1 MSGVV
6 LHMKIIEDV
15 RRLAALNLT
24 DRAIARALKIDRRS
38 VKKYRDL
45 PDFDAGSKPEKQTP
59 AWHDQLDWSEVI
71 AEIRRGVPV
80 NVVWEELRES
90 GKIDIQ
96 YPGFWKQ
103 LSKRMPDDA
112 SSCVRVFTP
121 GERVEIDY
129 CDGINIVDR
138 FTGQIIKT
146 QLFVGVLCHSRYAFA
161 EFTLTQSS
169 ADFLSSH
176 VRMFEHFGG
185 TPQIVTPDNL
195 KSAVTKAHRYSP
207 IVNPAYT
214 RLAAHYD
221 IAVVPA
227 RVARPKDK
235 AIVERTIQIFQR
247 WFYFRVRG
255 LTFNSLVELNRVL
268 AEHLAIF
275 HLKKH
280 RIFRRSRNDMFES
293 EKTHLRPLTASPYI
307 VSTHKIA
314 TPHPDCHIAFD
325 KNYYSVPHEHRG
337 FEVDVWASENSVE
350 IYRDNVR
357 VAFHPR
363 SKHHGKF
370 ITNKDHYPDDK
381 KTYIESTPTY
391 LRSKASRMGSEISG
405 LINEILAEP
414 HPLKH
419 LRRAQGILRLEQK
432 YDRPRLGRAIAQ
444 AKLHS
449 ASISCQTL
457 EKLLKN
463 ESFWTHN
470 DERDRPVR
478 RNDNE
483 NLRGADLYLN

>member
-6 LHMKIIEDV
+6 LNMKIIEDI
-15 RRLAALNLT
+15 RRLDALKLT
-24 DRAIARALKIDRRS
+24 DRAIARALNIDRRS
-38 VKKYRDL
+38 VKKYRAAPNL
-45 PDFDAGSKPEKQTP
+45 KAAPILQTQIP
-59 AWHDQLDWSEVI
+59 GWHDQLDWGEVI
-71 AEIRRGVPV
+71 AAVRRGVPV

-103 LSKRMPDDA
+103 LSKRMPNNA

-121 GERVEIDY
+121 GERVEVDY
-129 CDGINIVDR
+129 CDGIDIVDH

-161 EFTLTQSS
+161 EFTHTQSS

-176 VRMFEHFGG
+176 VRMFEYFGG
-185 TPQIVTPDNL
+185 TPQILSPDNL

-207 IVNPAYT
+207 VVNPAYT
-214 RLAAHYD
+214 KLAAHYD

-255 LTFNSLVELNRVL
+255 RTFNSLVELNRVL
-268 AEHLAIF
+268 IEHLAIF
-275 HLKKH
+275 HQKKH
-280 RIFRRSRNDMFES
+280 RIFRRSRAEMFAA
-293 EKTHLRPLTASPYI
+293 EKDHLRALPSSPYI

-314 TPHPDCHIAFD
+314 IPHPDCHIAFD

-357 VAFHPR
+357 VAFHHR
-363 SKHHGKF
+363 AKHHGKF

-381 KTYIESTPTY
+381 KAFIESTPTY
-391 LRSKASRMGSEISG
+391 LRSKAARMGSEISD

-432 YDRPRLGRAIAQ
+432 YDRKRLERAIAQ
-444 AKLHS
+444 ARLHS

-463 ESFWTHN
+463 ESFWAHC
-470 DERDRPVR
+470 DERNRPVC

-483 NLRGADLYLN
+483 NLRGADLYLQ

>member
-15 RRLAALNLT
+15 SRLAGLNLT

-38 VKKYRDL
+38 VKKYRASPNFNADQS
-45 PDFDAGSKPEKQTP
+45 PQMQAPE
-59 AWHDQLDWSEVI
+59 WHDHLDWGEVI
-71 AEIRRGVPV
+71 AEVRRGVPV
-80 NVVWEELRES
+80 NVVWEELKET

-103 LSKRMPDDA
+103 LSKRMPDNA

-129 CDGINIVDR
+129 CDGINIIDR
-138 FTGQIIKT
+138 FTGQVIKT

-207 IVNPAYT
+207 VVNPAYT

-268 AEHLAIF
+268 ASDLVIF
-275 HLKKH
+275 HQKK
-280 RIFRRSRNDMFES
+280 
-293 EKTHLRPLTASPYI
+293 PL
-307 VSTHKIA
+307 
-314 TPHPDCHIAFD
+314 
-325 KNYYSVPHEHRG
+325 
-337 FEVDVWASENSVE
+337 
-350 IYRDNVR
+350 
-357 VAFHPR
+357 
-363 SKHHGKF
+363 
-370 ITNKDHYPDDK
+370 
-381 KTYIESTPTY
+381 
-391 LRSKASRMGSEISG
+391 LSG
-405 LINEILAEP
+405 
-414 HPLKH
+414 
-419 LRRAQGILRLEQK
+419 
-432 YDRPRLGRAIAQ
+432 
-444 AKLHS
+444 
-449 ASISCQTL
+449 
-457 EKLLKN
+457 
-463 ESFWTHN
+463 
-470 DERDRPVR
+470 
-478 RNDNE
+478 
-483 NLRGADLYLN
+483 